1 MTEIAK
7 SHGPGA
13 PWDALIPQL
22 RREIER
28 LGAHPAR
35 VVVLLPFSHLLPVA
49 RRRWADAVVDG
60 FAPRFE
66 TTRTWAQG
74 LGAYQ
79 PAADDISLDPA
90 RDLLVAQSL
99 LERSALRARR
109 DLLAGRLMDAAR
121 QLAPVAAAMA
131 PAERPAWAARARPL
145 LNAGLETALLRM
157 ESAVA
162 LLALEWAA
170 ASAYESDG
178 LFADGVI
185 EGLDALIVLEGFQA
199 DPLARTL
206 AARAGERAVLLSLPQ
221 AAPRGRIRLHPARNA
236 EDEAQRAA
244 ACVLRHL
251 QAGRAPVALA
261 ATDRVL
267 TRRIRAML
275 AQQGIALR
283 DETGWTLSTTRSA
296 AHLFGALR
304 ACAWSASADAVLDW
318 LKNAPVFDSAALLVL
333 EQELRRD
340 GLRDWRAGLGQ
351 DAAAAALAAQAQALR
366 EGMQAPRPLAQW
378 LAALQALLQAA
389 GQWELLEADAAG
401 ARVLA
406 VLHLEP
412 QRQAALAQ
420 SLKGLSA
427 GTRRWTIGEFS
438 AWVSGILEA
447 HSFTPEPPADAAV
460 VILPFGQTLGR
471 AFAAMVLPGCDEVR
485 LGAAPEPEGAW
496 TPAQR
501 QGLGLPAREDL
512 TAVLHG
518 AWTAALQAPCCD
530 VLWRC
535 SDGGGE
541 PLLPSPLVQLL
552 LLDAAAGEGDAGSDA
567 QDPRLRRQVT
577 VRPTARPAPGGQAL
591 PLSRLS
597 ASAYEDLRR
606 CPYRFF
612 ALRQLRLQEADELD
626 AEVDKRDFGLW
637 LHAVLTAFHQAQQR
651 APESDPAARS
661 RSLDAAA
668 EAARLGTGLSES
680 EFLPFAAAWPR
691 VRDGYL
697 EWLRGHE
704 AQGARFESAE
714 EAHELPLADSGPDG
728 LRLIGRIDRVDRLRD
743 GSAMVIDY
751 KTEALTRTRQRIKRP
766 LEDTQLAFY
775 AALLGEEPLRAVYV
789 NVAEREGTQGVEQD
803 DVIATRDT
811 LLAGV
816 RHDMARIAQGAPL
829 PALGEG
835 SVCSYCAARGLCR
848 KDFWEDA

>member
-1 MTEIAK
+1 MAEIAK
-7 SHGPGA
+7 THGPGA
-13 PWDALIPQL
+13 PWDSLIPRL
-22 RREIER
+22 RREIAR
-28 LGAHPAR
+28 LGAHPGR

-49 RRRWADAVVDG
+49 RRHWADAVIDG

-74 LGAYQ
+74 LGAFQ

-90 RDLLVAQSL
+90 RDMLSAQSL

-109 DLLAGRLMDAAR
+109 DLLAGRLMEAAR
-121 QLAPVAAAMA
+121 QLAAVAASMA
-131 PAERPAWAARARPL
+131 PADRPAWAASARAL
-145 LNAGLETALLRM
+145 LTSGLDNALLRM

-162 LLALEWAA
+162 MLALEWAA

-185 EGLDALIVLEGFQA
+185 ESLDALIVLEGFQA
-199 DPLARTL
+199 DPLARNL
-206 AARAGERAVLLSLPQ
+206 ARRAGDRAVLHSLSQP
-221 AAPRGRIRLHPARNA
+221 ASRGQVRFHPARNA

-251 QAGRAPVALA
+251 QAGRVPVALA

-275 AQQGIALR
+275 AQQGIAMR

-318 LKNAPVFDSAALLVL
+318 LKNAPVFDPAALQTL

-351 DAAAAALAAQAQALR
+351 DPAAAALASQAQALR

-378 LAALQALLQAA
+378 LAALQALLQA
-389 GQWELLEADAAG
+389 GTQWDWLGADAAG
-401 ARVLA
+401 AKVLA

-420 SLKGLSA
+420 SLKGSTA
-427 GTRRWTIGEFS
+427 GTRRWTLSEFS
-438 AWVSGILEA
+438 AWVSTILEA
-447 HSFTPEPPADAAV
+447 HSFTPEPPSGAV
-460 VILPFGQTLGR
+460 VAILPFGQTLGR
-471 AFAAMVLPGCDEVR
+471 AFAAMVLPGCDEIR
-485 LGAAPEPEGAW
+485 LNAAPEPEGAW

-501 QGLGLPAREDL
+501 QGLGLPAREAL
-512 TAVLHG
+512 QGALQG
-518 AWTAALQAPCCD
+518 AWAAALQTPHCD
-530 VLWRC
+530 VLWRR

-552 LLDAAAGEGDAGSDA
+552 LLDNASGGGDEPGGEE
-567 QDPRLRRQVT
+567 PRVRREMPA
-577 VRPTARPAPGGQAL
+577 RPTARPAPSGQTL
-591 PLSRLS
+591 PLARLS

-651 APESDPAARS
+651 APESEPAARS

-668 EAARLGTGLSES
+668 DAAQRSMGLSES

-704 AQGARFESAE
+704 AGGAHFESAE
-714 EAHELPLADSGPDG
+714 QAHELPLADCGFGD
-728 LRLIGRIDRVDRLRD
+728 LRLIGRIDRVDRLGD
-743 GSAMVIDY
+743 GGAMVMDY
-751 KTEALTRTRQRIKRP
+751 KTEALTRTRQRIRRP

-789 NVAEREGTQGVEQD
+789 NVAEREGTHGVEQEG
-803 DVIATRDT
+803 VIATRDT

-816 RHDMARIAQGAPL
+816 RSDMTRIAQGAPL

-835 SVCSYCAARGLCR
+835 SVCDYCAARGLCR